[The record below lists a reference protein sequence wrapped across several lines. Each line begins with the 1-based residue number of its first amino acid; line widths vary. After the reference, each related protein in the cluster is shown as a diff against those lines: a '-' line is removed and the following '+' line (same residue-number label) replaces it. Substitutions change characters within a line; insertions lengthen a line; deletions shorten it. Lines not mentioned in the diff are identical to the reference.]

1 MGKKT
6 CVIYNM
12 AASYRA
18 PVFSLIDREMEVD
31 WYFSDPDG
39 SVKEMDLS
47 LLRRVRKLPRVAFRG
62 LVWQKGAVGLLRRDE
77 YDSYVILGEPFSLST
92 WMMLLLRPIVAR
104 NKGIFLWS
112 HGWYGREGKV
122 KRVVKRLFFGLAD
135 TTFLYGDHAR
145 RVAVSQGFD
154 GGRLCV
160 VHNSLDFN
168 RHSEILRSLRPGDV
182 YRRYFG
188 NGLPTVVYLGRL
200 TTVKKLPM
208 LVEAAAM
215 LKTEGF
221 GVNLVFV
228 GDGPERERLERMATD
243 CDVPAWFCGESYDEE
258 RNGEL
263 LYNADLCVSP
273 GNVGLTAIHSM
284 SFGTPVVTHG
294 NFACQMPE
302 FEAVV
307 EGVTGDFFEEG
318 SVAGLA
324 GAMRR
329 WLETHKDRRE
339 EVRNACVAEVRRGW
353 TPSYQLSVI
362 RGVVDRWREGRK

>member
-122 KRVVKRLFFGLAD
+122 L
-135 TTFLYGDHAR
+135 
-145 RVAVSQGFD
+145 
-154 GGRLCV
+154 
-160 VHNSLDFN
+160 SL
-168 RHSEILRSLRPGDV
+168 
-182 YRRYFG
+182 
-188 NGLPTVVYLGRL
+188 
-200 TTVKKLPM
+200 
-208 LVEAAAM
+208 
-215 LKTEGF
+215 
-221 GVNLVFV
+221 
-228 GDGPERERLERMATD
+228 
-243 CDVPAWFCGESYDEE
+243 
-258 RNGEL
+258 
-263 LYNADLCVSP
+263 
-273 GNVGLTAIHSM
+273 IH
-284 SFGTPVVTHG
+284 
-294 NFACQMPE
+294 
-302 FEAVV
+302 
-307 EGVTGDFFEEG
+307 
-318 SVAGLA
+318 
-324 GAMRR
+324 
-329 WLETHKDRRE
+329 
-339 EVRNACVAEVRRGW
+339 
-353 TPSYQLSVI
+353 I
-362 RGVVDRWREGRK
+362 